1 MKNSSGSLITAV
13 LLLMAAILNAL
24 NIDYNAIDWLDLLP
38 AILFGIAGILF
49 FREFLKKRAEE
60 KAKNG

>member
-24 NIDYNAIDWLDLLP
+24 N
-38 AILFGIAGILF
+38 
-49 FREFLKKRAEE
+49 R
-60 KAKNG
+60 